1 MEVKSITNERKRT
14 IYFLVDDD
22 GKVIHSVYDYMLFL
36 LRNGKKKNTVKTNC
50 YNLKLYFEW
59 LQISGLTY
67 KSAVDKKS
75 PTNKGILMNLTA
87 FKLWLKYPAIRDNV
101 ISIASVT
108 AIRADST
115 VNQIMSSVFGFYNF
129 LVANEEI
136 NEFPVYTQMKNNSRF
151 KGMLSE
157 MALKKET
164 TPRSMLKTKEP
175 KRIIKYITLSE
186 YEKLFE
192 QATCLRDQVILS
204 LLFDGALRVSEVI
217 GLNITDFREIHK
229 NKVFITYR
237 EDTNNP
243 DAAVKYYSTGY
254 IFVSDATRD
263 LIIKYINEYLSYID
277 TNYFVF
283 NMYGDTKYQP
293 MKRNN
298 IEKLIARL
306 AKKAGL
312 SKEVTPHML
321 RHGQAVLMLKNG
333 ARMEQIQ
340 DKLRHKSPVTTAEI
354 YAEFDDESRR
364 DAMQTVYDKANTK
377 FSPDDLSLDELTEW
391 LLEEDEDE

>member
-1 MEVKSITNERKRT
+1 
-14 IYFLVDDD
+14 
-22 GKVIHSVYDYMLFL
+22 MLFL

-87 FKLWLKYPAIRDNV
+87 FKLWLKYPDIRDNV
-101 ISIASVT
+101 ISIAPVE
-108 AIRADST
+108 AIRTDST

-192 QATCLRDQVILS
+192 QATSLRDQVILA

-217 GLNITDFREIHK
+217 GLNITDLREIYK

-263 LIIKYINEYLSYID
+263 LIIKYIAEYLSYID
-277 TNYFVF
+277 TNYFIF
-283 NMYGDTKYQP
+283 NLYGDTKYQP
-293 MKRNN
+293 VRRNN

-312 SKEVTPHML
+312 SKKVTPHML

-333 ARMEQIQ
+333 VRMEQIQ

-354 YAEFDDESRR
+354 YAEFDEESRR
-364 DAMQTVYDKANTK
+364 NAAQTIYNKENTK